1 MLTKTDHIGVI
12 LPAGAKLKPMRRKVE
27 FRDCRKHRKEDFHKA
42 LAEEDWEDVSQST
55 NVNDAVNCL
64 ERKIMDHMNK
74 CMLTKTVPIS
84 SRDPYW
90 MSPLI
95 KSLLKAK
102 SGIARSQKD
111 RL

>member
-12 LPAGAKLKPMRRKVE
+12 LPAGTKLKPMRRKVE

-55 NVNDAVNCL
+55 NVNDTVNCL

-74 CMLTKTVPIS
+74 CMPTKTV
-84 SRDPYW
+84 
-90 MSPLI
+90 
-95 KSLLKAK
+95 
-102 SGIARSQKD
+102 
-111 RL
+111 